1 MALALGV
8 THLGTWM
15 PGRKSARKNKKKRSS
30 YNPQPEEIDDADAEF
45 AVPSMDNDGES
56 RKSIF
61 RHSRLWDRMFSEIIA
76 SKKFPFKTKS
86 DIIRY
91 FCRRG
96 FKWLAVQEPQVSCWA
111 QNELEIEL
119 LNRDSS
125 HAKLAIMFDK
135 LKEQVNNS
143 ILRGHQGDAVR
154 LLQLSQETIQQ
165 MPDTQLRDS
174 YMIRFNEEWGG
185 VLLAAREPMMKRLG
199 GGSGKVK
206 GKKEKRK
213 KKKKRGSGGQE

>member
-1 MALALGV
+1 VALALGV
-8 THLGTWM
+8 THLGTRM

-30 YNPQPEEIDDADAEF
+30 YNPQREEIDDADAEF
-45 AVPSMDNDGES
+45 GVPALDNDGES
-56 RKSIF
+56 TKSIF
-61 RHSRLWDRMFSEIIA
+61 RHPPLWDRMFSEIIA

-86 DIIRY
+86 DVIRY

-111 QNELEIEL
+111 QNELNIEL
-119 LNRDSS
+119 LNRESS
-125 HAKLAIMFDK
+125 HAKLAAMFDK
-135 LKEQVNNS
+135 LKDQAETA
-143 ILRGHQGDAVR
+143 ILRGHQGDAIR

-185 VLLAAREPMMKRLG
+185 VLSAAREPMMKRLKAG
-199 GGSGKVK
+199 GGGQ
-206 GKKEKRK
+206 GKKRKRK
-213 KKKKRGSGGQE
+213 KKKKRGTGD

>member
-1 MALALGV
+1 
-8 THLGTWM
+8 M
-15 PGRKSARKNKKKRSS
+15 PGRRPARKNRKRSS
-30 YNPQPEEIDDADAEF
+30 YNPQREEIDDADAEF
-45 AVPSMDNDGES
+45 GVPALDSDGES

-76 SKKFPFKTKS
+76 SKKFPFATKS

-119 LNRDSS
+119 LNRDFS
-125 HAKLAIMFDK
+125 HGKLATMFDK
-135 LKEQVNNS
+135 LKDQVNAA
-143 ILRGHQGDAVR
+143 ILRGHQGDAIR

-185 VLLAAREPMMKRLG
+185 VLSAAREPMMKRLKAG
-199 GGSGKVK
+199 GGQ
-206 GKKEKRK
+206 GKKRKRK
-213 KKKKRGSGGQE
+213 KKKKRGTGD